1 MIFPRRTDTFPC
13 YGTAEGQLCRPGLH
27 RSPYL
32 FRNRWR
38 RRSSRVPSLSE
49 AAEAWMDRNLKQLRL
64 RSQRRRSDRQR
75 MRAADAHRRTVC
87 TRPQAEC
94 TARWHWLLHKRISR
108 FPADRLP
115 SAIRTKHFDVRRD
128 SLNTGLISRV
138 HSGCSEVFNL
148 AMHQQPQG
156 PATIRVA
163 EIELKTVQLSEALE
177 RRHLEVA

>member
-1 MIFPRRTDTFPC
+1 PAHST
-13 YGTAEGQLCRPGLH
+13 RPAPLPPAA
-27 RSPYL
+27 SP
-32 FRNRWR
+32 
-38 RRSSRVPSLSE
+38 RSSPLSLHD
-49 AAEAWMDRNLKQLRL
+49 ALPL
-64 RSQRRRSDRQR
+64 SQIIN
-75 MRAADAHRRTVC
+75 H
-87 TRPQAEC
+87 
-94 TARWHWLLHKRISR
+94 
-108 FPADRLP
+108 FLP

-177 RRHLEVA
+177 RRHLEVAELSMRENVG